1 MQKNRLPLLLL
12 FIIII
17 LPYFLLACAGK
28 DVAPAPQENQAAS
41 ISVPPPPPPPPP
53 PEESAPVAVESRYP
67 EGWETFV
74 NEDIYFNKNSAV
86 LLPEAKEVL
95 ARKAAWLYAHP
106 DIRIVIQG
114 HSDEK
119 GSAEFNL
126 ALADHRAGN
135 VKSYLL
141 GQGIATERL
150 VVVSYGSESPATVGR
165 GEFDSAKNRRVHFSL
180 DVID

>member
-1 MQKNRLPLLLL
+1 MQKNRLSLLLL
-12 FIIII
+12 FIIIT

-28 DVAPAPQENQAAS
+28 DVTPAPQEHQPATVSA
-41 ISVPPPPPPPPP
+41 PPPPPPAENPP
-53 PEESAPVAVESRYP
+53 APVETRYP
-67 EGWETFV
+67 EGWEAFV
-74 NEDIYFNKNSAV
+74 NEDIYFNKNSAI
-86 LLPEAKEVL
+86 LLPEARDILV
-95 ARKAAWLYAHP
+95 RKAAWIQAHP

-126 ALADHRAGN
+126 TLADHRAGN

-141 GQGIATERL
+141 GYGIATERL
-150 VVVSYGSESPATVGR
+150 VVVSYGSESPATISM
-165 GEFDSAKNRRVHFSL
+165 GEIDSAKNRRVHFSI

>member
-1 MQKNRLPLLLL
+1 MQSNRWPLLLL
-12 FIIII
+12 FAIFI
-17 LPYFLLACAGK
+17 LPYTLLGCAGK
-28 DVAPAPQENQAAS
+28 DVLPPPKDSPTQTVS
-41 ISVPPPPPPPPP
+41 PPPPPVT
-53 PEESAPVAVESRYP
+53 EETQPVPVEDRLP

-74 NEDIYFNKNSAV
+74 NEDVYFNKNSAA
-86 LLPEAKEVL
+86 LLPEAKEIL
-95 ARKAAWLYAHP
+95 TRKAAWLHTHP

-150 VVVSYGSESPATVGR
+150 AVVSYGSESPATIST
-165 GEFDSAKNRRVHFSL
+165 GEVESAKNRRVHLSI
-180 DVID
+180 DVIR

>member
-28 DVAPAPQENQAAS
+28 DVPPAAQETQAAA

-53 PEESAPVAVESRYP
+53 TEDKTPIPAESRLP
-67 EGWETFV
+67 EGWESFV
-74 NEDIYFNKNSAV
+74 NEDIYFNKNSAA

-95 ARKAAWLYAHP
+95 SRKAAWLYAHP

-141 GQGIATERL
+141 GQGIPTERL
-150 VVVSYGSESPATVGR
+150 VVVSYGSESPATVSR
-165 GEFDSAKNRRVHFSL
+165 GEFDSAKNRRVHFSI

>member
-1 MQKNRLPLLLL
+1 MQKIRLPLLLL

-17 LPYFLLACAGK
+17 LPCVLLACAGK
-28 DVAPAPQENQAAS
+28 DVTPAPQENQAAA
-41 ISVPPPPPPPPP
+41 ISVPPPPPTP
-53 PEESAPVAVESRYP
+53 PEEKTPIAVESRFP
-67 EGWETFV
+67 EGWESFV

-95 ARKAAWLYAHP
+95 SRKAAWLYAHP

-165 GEFDSAKNRRVHFSL
+165 GESDSAKNRRVHFSI

>member
-1 MQKNRLPLLLL
+1 MQRNRLPLLLL

-28 DVAPAPQENQAAS
+28 DVAPAPQEDKVAT
-41 ISVPPPPPPPPP
+41 ISVPPQPPPP
-53 PEESAPVAVESRYP
+53 PEETTPVTLESRFP
-67 EGWETFV
+67 EGWESFV

-95 ARKAAWLYAHP
+95 VRKAAWLYAHP

-150 VVVSYGSESPATVGR
+150 AVVSYGSESPATVGR
-165 GEFDSAKNRRVHFSL
+165 SAFDSAKNRRVHFSL
-180 DVID
+180 DVIE